1 MVLSPIYIQLD
12 IMLERVSVLSGVG
25 GSIEN
30 NVISMQDKF
39 GTRRRV
45 RNEIE
50 FMKQMKS
57 RGPRIEP

>member
-1 MVLSPIYIQLD
+1 VVLSPIYNQLD
-12 IMLERVSVLSGVG
+12 IMLERVSVLSRVG

-30 NVISMQDKF
+30 NVISIQDKLEP
-39 GTRRRV
+39 GERGRD
-45 RNEIE
+45 EIE